1 MADDHP
7 TERCAAESTTPAEED
22 ARTERR
28 VLTHVLHHHPTHRTM
43 PELARELADDP
54 EGFAEG
60 DALARAVRDLIAAGL
75 LRMEGGA
82 VVPTVAAIHFD
93 RLADE

>member
-1 MADDHP
+1 MPCPKP
-7 TERCAAESTTPAEED
+7 TECRSADPPTAEED
-22 ARTERR
+22 AKTERR
-28 VLTHVLHHHPTHRTM
+28 VLIHVLHHHPTHRTM
-43 PELARELADDP
+43 PELARELCEDAED
-54 EGFAEG
+54 FAEG

-75 LRMEGGA
+75 LRMEGEA